1 MGFLKMKKGFFVSAV
16 TALVV
21 SHSAFAADIG
31 DGTIRFKG
39 EIVDAPCVVS
49 ADSQNQEINLGQVK
63 ATTLAT
69 AGDKSTAKPF
79 QIKLE
84 ECDITSKTK
93 VKVQFN
99 GLADADGRLLVNNE
113 AGAATN
119 VTIGL
124 FDKAGADI
132 KVGTATAE
140 EILREGQHV
149 LYYSAAYVSKGSA
162 TPGYGNS
169 QVDFDVTYN

>member
-1 MGFLKMKKGFFVSAV
+1 MKKGYVVSAI
-16 TALVV
+16 TALVL
-21 SHSAFAADIG
+21 SHSALAADIG

-63 ATTLAT
+63 TTTLAT
-69 AGDKSTAKPF
+69 AGNKSPAKPF

-84 ECDITSKTK
+84 ECDITSKK
-93 VKVQFN
+93 NVQVQFS
-99 GLADADGRLLVNNE
+99 GLADSDGRLQVNNE

-124 FDKAGADI
+124 FDKTGSDI
-132 KVGTATAE
+132 KVGTATAAE
-140 EILREGQHV
+140 TLKAGQNV
-149 LYYSAAYVSKGSA
+149 LYYSAAYVSKGGA
-162 TPGYGNS
+162 TPGYANS